1 LNKHLDS
8 WNNAVTGLGHAMRDK
23 ITHTEF
29 SASHVLSDET
39 LEALYHGD
47 DIAARVCELL
57 PDEMLRQGFEIQSD
71 DADAINNELTRLG
84 AREKLGEALVWSRV
98 YGGAALFLGVD
109 DGQSQALPLKLES
122 VRSLKFLTVLEKRE
136 LQPTTYYRD
145 PLEPQFGQVET
156 YRVSNNEIHESRLL
170 LFHGTRTSK
179 QRRSVNG
186 GWSHSVLQRMY
197 DVMRQFNMS
206 WQSAAH
212 LMTDAAQAVF
222 KLKGLHAQIA
232 ANKTSEILQR
242 MELVDMSRSVA
253 RAVLLD
259 AEDEDFKRDT
269 YSFSGIPDLLDKFTV
284 RLAAAAR
291 MPVSLLMGQ
300 APAGLN
306 ATGDSD
312 IRFFYDQVKAA
323 QEHTLR
329 PALERLVTLILASKG
344 QPRFTV
350 SFPAL
355 WQETERE
362 KAELRKIQAEID
374 STYIQQGVL
383 LPEEVA
389 LNRFRISG
397 YSTETSISI
406 DARQAIID
414 DDLSSQL
421 QPNTTGDKVPV
432 VRNKFSDSLL
442 EK

>member
-1 LNKHLDS
+1 MVDAKLRADS

-29 SASHVLSDET
+29 SANHVLSDET

-57 PDEMLRQGFEIQSD
+57 PDEMLRQGFEIQSEN
-71 DADAINNELTRLG
+71 ADAINHELIRLG
-84 AREKLGEALVWSRV
+84 AREKFSEALVWSRV
-98 YGGAALFLGVD
+98 FGGAGLFLGVD
-109 DGQSQALPLKLES
+109 DGQSQSLPFKLES

-136 LQPTTYYRD
+136 IQPTTYYRD
-145 PLEPQFGQVET
+145 PLEQQFGQVET
-156 YRVSNNEIHESRLL
+156 YRVGSNEIHESRLL
-170 LFHGTRTSK
+170 IFHGTRTSK
-179 QRRSVNG
+179 KRRSMNG

-197 DVMRQFNMS
+197 DVMQQFNMS

-212 LMTDAAQAVF
+212 LMADSAQAVF

-259 AEDEDFKRDT
+259 AEDEDFRRDT
-269 YSFSGIPDLLDKFTV
+269 YSFGGVPDMLDKFTL

-329 PALERLVTLILASKG
+329 PALERLVTLISATKG
-344 QPRFTV
+344 LPPFSI

-362 KAELRKIQAEID
+362 KAELRKIQAD
-374 STYIQQGVL
+374 VDASYIQQGVL

-389 LNRFRISG
+389 MNRFRASG
-397 YSTETSISI
+397 FSTETSISLE
-406 DARQAIID
+406 ARQAIVD
-414 DDLSSQL
+414 DDLDLFSVPEEENCNSS
-421 QPNTTGDKVPV
+421 V
-432 VRNKFSDSLL
+432 V
-442 EK
+442 

>member
-1 LNKHLDS
+1 MVDAILRADS

-29 SASHVLSDET
+29 SADHVLSDET
-39 LEALYHGD
+39 LESLYHGD

-57 PDEMLRQGFEIQSD
+57 PDEMLRQGFDIQSED
-71 DADAINNELTRLG
+71 SDTINRELSRLG
-84 AREKLGEALVWSRV
+84 AREKLSEALVWSRV
-98 YGGAALFLGVD
+98 FGGAALFLGVD
-109 DGQSQALPLKLES
+109 DGQNQALPLKLES
-122 VRSLKFLTVLEKRE
+122 VLSLKFMTVLEKRD
-136 LQPTTYYRD
+136 LQPTTFYRD
-145 PLEPQFGQVET
+145 PFGPQFGQVQT
-156 YRVSNNEIHESRLL
+156 YRVANNEIHESRLL

-179 QRRSVNG
+179 KRRSTNG

-269 YSFSGIPDLLDKFTV
+269 YSFGGVPDLLDKFTL

-329 PALERLVTLILASKG
+329 PALERLVALISAPNGK
-344 QPRFTV
+344 PFTV
-350 SFPAL
+350 SFSAL

-362 KAELRKIQAEID
+362 KIELRKIQADID
-374 STYIQQGVL
+374 ASYIQQGVL

-389 LNRFRISG
+389 LNRFGASGFSAETTISL
-397 YSTETSISI
+397 E
-406 DARQAIID
+406 ARQAIID
-414 DDLSSQL
+414 DDQKKS
-421 QPNTTGDKVPV
+421 TTGCETET
-432 VRNKFSDSLL
+432 F
-442 EK
+442 

>member
-1 LNKHLDS
+1 MVDANLRADS

-29 SASHVLSDET
+29 SANHVLTDET
-39 LEALYHGD
+39 LESLYHGD

-57 PDEMLRQGFEIQSD
+57 PDEMLRQGFEIQGD
-71 DADAINNELTRLG
+71 DAELIHKELARLG
-84 AREKLGEALVWSRV
+84 VREKLNEALVWSRV
-98 YGGAALFLGVD
+98 YGGSAVFLGAD
-109 DGQSQALPLKLES
+109 DGQNQAFPLIAES
-122 VRSLKFLTVLEKRE
+122 VRSFKFITALEKRE
-136 LQPTTYYRD
+136 LQPATWYRD
-145 PLEPQFGQVET
+145 PLQPNYGQVET
-156 YRVSNNEIHESRLL
+156 YRINNNDIHESRLL

-179 QRRSVNG
+179 KRRAANG
-186 GWSHSVLQRMY
+186 GWSYSVLQRMY

-212 LMTDAAQAVF
+212 LMSDAAQAVF

-269 YSFSGIPDLLDKFTV
+269 YSFAGVPDILDKFTL

-329 PALERLVTLILASKG
+329 PALERLVELLASNKA
-344 QPRFTV
+344 FTI

-374 STYIQQGVL
+374 ASYIQQGVL

-389 LNRFRISG
+389 LNRFRETGFSMETAISL
-397 YSTETSISI
+397 E
-406 DARQAIID
+406 DRQAILESD
-414 DDLSSQL
+414 AGAQKNS
-421 QPNTTGDKVPV
+421 V
-432 VRNKFSDSLL
+432 VAL
-442 EK
+442 ESETF